1 MLRIYRMRKVFL
13 FTFFLINTFAFCQN
27 IDDKKIEQLSITIS
41 EETCNCIQK
50 IKEKDENWFDSIE
63 NCFLESFKK
72 NESKVKQ
79 LLGANYLDQ
88 ENGKNILQIIRNS
101 EAYWVN
107 VCLDKLKSEETFALN
122 LVYYFNDNANLTYDL
137 TSFIVSD
144 AEENTEVEEE
154 IVEEQIYENEGV
166 VLKFYF
172 DKYETQYV
180 VVKIDTEEVHFMVYD
195 EFDNY
200 KPYFKEKKLK
210 INDKVSI
217 KYSVLNL
224 FDDDKNQYVDEK
236 RILNI
241 EKI

>member
-1 MLRIYRMRKVFL
+1 MRKAFL
-13 FTFFLINTFAFCQN
+13 FSFFLINTFAFCQN
-27 IDDKKIEQLSITIS
+27 IDDKKIEQLSTIIS
-41 EETCNCIQK
+41 EETCNCVQK

-63 NCFLESFKK
+63 NCFLKSFKK

-88 ENGKNILQIIRNS
+88 ENGNTILQIIRNS

-144 AEENTEVEEE
+144 AEENTVGEEE
-154 IVEEQIYENEGV
+154 IVEEQVFENEGV

-180 VVKIDTEEVHFMVYD
+180 VVKIDTEEVHFMAYD

-200 KPYFKEKKLK
+200 KSYFKEKKLK